1 MTTEKQYNQ
10 EDQYFYKKKNYIG
23 SSLFNFES
31 FVNILIE
38 KE

>member
-10 EDQYFYKKKNYIG
+10 EDQYFYKKNYIG